1 MMNYNVKQIATAS
14 APIVEHVL
22 KAYALY
28 GVPSVVHGR
37 YKYVLQELWDGSRWR
52 HCVARIP
59 MESILEDRLEPSC
72 NGFGSYHYAGTVV
85 YAYID

>member
-1 MMNYNVKQIATAS
+1 MMNYNVKPIATTS
-14 APIVEHVL
+14 APIVKRVL

-37 YKYVLQELWDGSRWR
+37 YKYVLHELWDGSTWR

-59 MESILEDRLEPSC
+59 MESISEDRLEPSC
-72 NGFGSYHYAGTVV
+72 NGFGSYHYVGTAV